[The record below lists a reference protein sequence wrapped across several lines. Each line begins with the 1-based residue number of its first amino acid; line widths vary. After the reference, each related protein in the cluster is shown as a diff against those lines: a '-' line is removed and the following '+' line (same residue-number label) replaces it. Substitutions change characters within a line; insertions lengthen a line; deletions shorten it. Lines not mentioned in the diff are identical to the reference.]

1 MACAAEIS
9 ELVSLSAQ
17 IGRDPLLV
25 QASSGNTSIKLDGT
39 LWIKASGKWL
49 AHATKEE
56 TLVPVVLAELRENLR
71 AANVFNEFS
80 GTGAWINGNYLRA
93 SIETAMH
100 AILPHRVVIH
110 VHSVN

>member
-25 QASSGNTSIKLDGT
+25 QASSGNTSIKLADT
-39 LWIKASGKWL
+39 LWIKASGTWL
-49 AHATKEE
+49 AHAAEGE
-56 TLVPVVLAELRENLR
+56 TLVPVALAELHDKLR
-71 AANVFNEFS
+71 TASEFS
-80 GTGAWINGNYLRA
+80 GTGGWVNGSYRRA

-100 AILPHRVVIH
+100 AILPQRVVI
-110 VHSVN
+110 